1 MKYLNKLGSLFI
13 AIVIVSLIPLA
24 AFGQQERYELPVGN
38 SVPKGPDNAPITIF
52 EFLDFQ

>member
-1 MKYLNKLGSLFI
+1 MKYLNKLGRLFI
-13 AIVIVSLIPLA
+13 TIVIISLIPLA

-38 SVPKGPDNAPITIF
+38 SVPMGPDNAPITIF